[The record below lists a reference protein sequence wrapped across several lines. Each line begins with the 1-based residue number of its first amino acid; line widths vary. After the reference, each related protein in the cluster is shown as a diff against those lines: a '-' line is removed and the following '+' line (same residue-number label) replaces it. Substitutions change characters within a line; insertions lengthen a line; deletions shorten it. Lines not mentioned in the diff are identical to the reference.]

1 MRFPN
6 TTDDLIAAL
15 DAHFPEV
22 VARPGMGQ
30 DEIFHRSGQRSVIT
44 FLKQWRTGA
53 FKDAPPTRERGKGRN
68 VSS

>member
-6 TTDDLIAAL
+6 TTDDLITAL
-15 DAHFPEV
+15 DAQFPEV

-30 DEIFHRSGQRSVIT
+30 DEIFHRSGQRSVINY
-44 FLKQWRTGA
+44 LKQWRAGA
-53 FKDAPPTRERGKGRN
+53 FNEAPPPRVRGKGRN